1 MPYSTNDFN
10 KAYRQNPYI
19 DSPYKIPNAENIVI
33 PPFDENILSTE
44 AGIYITTE
52 SGIYILVTG

>member
-10 KAYRQNPYI
+10 KTYIQNPYI
-19 DSPYKIPNAENIVI
+19 DSPYKITDVDNII
-33 PPFDENILSTE
+33 NPPLDEKILSTE
-44 AGIYITTE
+44 SNIYITTE